1 MKKMMRVHMRKVTAF
16 LTAVLVFA
24 AIFSGCSAAPS
35 KEMGQENT
43 EKTQVQESAPTVVL
57 EDTEQVLPEDQYS
70 MPTQSSADPTGVRYT
85 DVPNMPTQD
94 FVLLFE
100 DVRNQKTYDV
110 EVQAPDQLTKNALSD
125 IYNFVRSE
133 NLKPVRYFEEDVQ
146 EQVQNLLPA
155 DVSVDV
161 LHMTEF
167 MQVIPDETEK
177 RTGENG
183 SYSAD
188 VKVIIDADYC
198 PGQLVII
205 MVGDRQ
211 ACMDDN
217 DVDLIEWTPFQASVT
232 DVGKIE
238 FYFPAEYLEKVEGKD
253 ILFSV
258 LTDRVGP
265 RGGVIRYENG
275 EIITTYPS
283 KTASDTTTVQ
293 HPTGENGTQLPD
305 EFDVRRVEDTE
316 AIRKE
321 IQKMRLHR
329 EARKSFASFYPL
341 TAQHAAQLL
350 LPDGFDMDSLVAFE
364 MLSVECVNYKPTYG
378 DVLVRISFA
387 TPFEDG
393 QCITVMLGLE
403 RENRDD
409 PDNHELDWVA
419 LYGEV
424 KEGCVEI
431 VFPQAGLEI
440 MEEHPALLMVL
451 SEPL

>member
-167 MQVIPDETEK
+167 MQVIP
-177 RTGENG
+177 RSGG
-183 SYSAD
+183 
-188 VKVIIDADYC
+188 
-198 PGQLVII
+198 
-205 MVGDRQ
+205 RR
-211 ACMDDN
+211 
-217 DVDLIEWTPFQASVT
+217 
-232 DVGKIE
+232 VGK
-238 FYFPAEYLEKVEGKD
+238 
-253 ILFSV
+253 SV
-258 LTDRVGP
+258 G
-265 RGGVIRYENG
+265 
-275 EIITTYPS
+275 
-283 KTASDTTTVQ
+283 
-293 HPTGENGTQLPD
+293 
-305 EFDVRRVEDTE
+305 
-316 AIRKE
+316 
-321 IQKMRLHR
+321 
-329 EARKSFASFYPL
+329 
-341 TAQHAAQLL
+341 
-350 LPDGFDMDSLVAFE
+350 
-364 MLSVECVNYKPTYG
+364 
-378 DVLVRISFA
+378 
-387 TPFEDG
+387 
-393 QCITVMLGLE
+393 
-403 RENRDD
+403 
-409 PDNHELDWVA
+409 
-419 LYGEV
+419 
-424 KEGCVEI
+424 
-431 VFPQAGLEI
+431 
-440 MEEHPALLMVL
+440 
-451 SEPL
+451 